1 MKDVLC
7 LHCNRIK
14 CRVGCPEKCRCLHF
28 RSSHHEFGGCI
39 ACDCRQFASTK
50 PCEVHLEKD
59 GRLRISAWV
68 RPDQMYATLSALQS
82 TASDHAPDLRERIA
96 KVLYAQDSDAG
107 PVFYAQEY
115 ADGVDAVLDVVTAHM
130 AVNESDIVATNHV
143 FGCERRENA
152 LRVALEA
159 FVARKLKAETP

>member
-1 MKDVLC
+1 MTLTISDKELAAIRYGYGALKMRKHPDALAAAYT
-7 LHCNRIK
+7 IK
-14 CRVGCPEKCRCLHF
+14 KMLRR
-28 RSSHHEFGGCI
+28 
-39 ACDCRQFASTK
+39 K
-50 PCEVHLEKD
+50 PAPSEAMCEVHLEKD
-59 GRLRISAWV
+59 GRLRVTAWV

-82 TASDHAPDLRERIA
+82 TASDPAPDLRERIA

>member
-7 LHCNRIK
+7 LHCNRIE

-50 PCEVHLEKD
+50 PCEVHLEKN
-59 GRLRISAWV
+59 GQLRVTAWV

-82 TASDHAPDLRERIA
+82 TPELRERIA
-96 KVLYAQDSDAG
+96 RVLYAQDSDAG

-115 ADGVDAVLDVVTAHM
+115 ADIVDAVLDVVTAHM